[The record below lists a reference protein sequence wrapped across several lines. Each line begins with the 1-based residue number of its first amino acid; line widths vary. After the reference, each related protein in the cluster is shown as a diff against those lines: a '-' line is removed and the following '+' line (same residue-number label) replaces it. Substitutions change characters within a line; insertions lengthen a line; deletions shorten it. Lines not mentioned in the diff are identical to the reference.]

1 MCSRITKSMEKQNDD
16 KQESNRNT
24 TDTSRSEYRQVQD
37 KYKTLI
43 NDLYSIFNVL
53 LNNYSNQLLSMQF
66 DNELSSLYSI
76 VYFIITITITL
87 FNSLLYNYY

>member
-1 MCSRITKSMEKQNDD
+1 MEKQNDD